1 MIFPIRCFTCN
12 KPISDLWLKYN
23 KILLEYR
30 KEDGDENT
38 DVQEH
43 QLLNTDYINNSER
56 NIVTPEKKSLDQLG
70 IERQCCRRHFLCHI
84 DI

>member
-12 KPISDLWLKYN
+12 KPISDLWLEYN
-23 KILLEYR
+23 KLVLKYR
-30 KEDGDENT
+30 KEDGNENT

-43 QLLNTDYINNSER
+43 QLLDTDYINNYNK
-56 NIVTPEKKSLDQLG
+56 NIVTPEKKSLDYLG